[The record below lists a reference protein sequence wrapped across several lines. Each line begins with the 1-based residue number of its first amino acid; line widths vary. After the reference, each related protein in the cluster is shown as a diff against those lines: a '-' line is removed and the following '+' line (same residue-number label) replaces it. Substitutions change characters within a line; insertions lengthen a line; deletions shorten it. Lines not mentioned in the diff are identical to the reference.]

1 MLSKIL
7 AELPYV
13 SLKYQKLAIRAVE
26 KVAMKKKTRS
36 FKSFFFRLT

>member
-13 SLKYQKLAIRAVE
+13 SLKYQKLAIREVE
-26 KVAMKKKTRS
+26 RVAMKKKGLL
-36 FKSFFFRLT
+36 KVFFRLT